1 MMLHLI
7 IIATVAVGAV
17 IGGWAL
23 GMVILG
29 KPEDDARL
37 RALRERD
44 ERCGKLPD
52 LSKVIR
58 VTYTKE
64 KQ

>member
-44 ERCGKLPD
+44 ESYKQQRRKL
-52 LSKVIR
+52 
-58 VTYTKE
+58 
-64 KQ
+64 